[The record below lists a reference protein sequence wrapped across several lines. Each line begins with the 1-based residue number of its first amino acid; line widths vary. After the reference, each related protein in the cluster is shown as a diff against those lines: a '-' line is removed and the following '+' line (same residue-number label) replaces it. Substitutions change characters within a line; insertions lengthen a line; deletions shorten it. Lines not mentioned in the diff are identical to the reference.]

1 MAEYFSHDY
10 TARHDTKIRRLIA
23 KHGMAGY
30 GLFWAIVEDL
40 YMNGNELPCD
50 YEVMAF
56 DLRASVDICKSVCED
71 FDLFVIQNG
80 TLRSESV
87 GKRLMQRTD
96 KSDKA
101 RESAAKRWGKDAN
114 AMRTHSERNA
124 MAMRTQCDGNAIK
137 ESKEKKEKKGGM
149 GVSDF
154 QEPRP
159 LTINLEP
166 NTGTPRRKNIL
177 YYSFSSVTADQ
188 FFESL
193 SENTPT
199 SKLCEEQAKELG
211 IKFRTR
217 KYLVPHIKEVFK
229 NWMVSGRLEWLT
241 PERFAEVTPK
251 NMPQFMHLPGLTVDE
266 PNNPTA

>member
-1 MAEYFSHDY
+1 MAQDSFVMYRSFLSGLKDLPDADRLKLIDAIADY
-10 TARHDTKIRRLIA
+10 CLDDKEPELTGIHSTLWQFMRPQFDANKKKRAQGA
-23 KHGMAGY
+23 KGGSFGHLGGRPKTPRKPQENPTVTPSKPHQNP
-30 GLFWAIVEDL
+30 IKTPNVNDNV
-40 YMNGNELPCD
+40 NGNVNE
-50 YEVMAF
+50 
-56 DLRASVDICKSVCED
+56 
-71 FDLFVIQNG
+71 
-80 TLRSESV
+80 
-87 GKRLMQRTD
+87 
-96 KSDKA
+96 
-101 RESAAKRWGKDAN
+101 
-114 AMRTHSERNA
+114 HSHY
-124 MAMRTQCDGNAIK
+124 
-137 ESKEKKEKKGGM
+137 
-149 GVSDF
+149 

-193 SENTPT
+193 SANTPT